1 MGRGVLTGVIWGA
14 IVGFGILTLANEI
27 AAPVNLTPVPAPA
40 VTENLPDAPE
50 AGAERATERSTE
62 VTPDAPAADPHRAE
76 AQPEMQAPEGT
87 ELRPVVSEQAAEA
100 PAITVPE
107 ALETPEA
114 GEMGAVVSTPSDP
127 VLTPPQAM
135 APEASAP
142 EALPSAEEA
151 LPEAAP
157 LPEGTDVAPEAPET
171 PEVGTETATPEIM
184 LDGVDMEPAPNAALE
199 EGPATAVMPGHQ
211 AGSFT
216 DRADSRVSSRL
227 PSISGSST
235 SQAEAS
241 APVVIADDLPA
252 LLAYSAN
259 YTATPPGP
267 VMSVILMDIGELGP
281 EDKTLANLPFPVSFA
296 VDALARQAGERAMAY
311 RDKGLEVMAMIGL
324 PEGATP
330 QDAAVT
336 LSQAAELVPVS
347 IGFLDVPS
355 GTFQT
360 SRQVAAQVVATAQD
374 SGRGLVTF
382 PRGLNAMEQ
391 EAQRAK
397 APAALVFRDLDGQG
411 QDVAA
416 IKRFLDQAAFQAGT
430 GKTVVLLGRSR
441 KETLQALAE
450 WSLGNRAATVT
461 MVPLSYLLS
470 RTPL

>member
-1 MGRGVLTGVIWGA
+1 VIWGA
-14 IVGFGILTLANEI
+14 IVGFGILTLANEVV
-27 AAPVNLTPVPAPA
+27 APVNLTPVPAPA
-40 VTENLPDAPE
+40 VTGNIPE
-50 AGAERATERSTE
+50 VSGSEGEGSADVTSDTAAAE
-62 VTPDAPAADPHRAE
+62 PHRAE
-76 AQPEMQAPEGT
+76 AQPEMQVPEGA
-87 ELRPVVSEQAAEA
+87 EVSPEVSEEVAEA
-100 PAITVPE
+100 PAISMPE
-107 ALETPEA
+107 TLETPEA
-114 GEMGAVVSTPSDP
+114 GEMGEVVSAPSDP
-127 VLTPPQAM
+127 VLTPPLAM

-142 EALPSAEEA
+142 DALPAAEKA
-151 LPEAAP
+151 LPGTTP
-157 LPEGTDVAPEAPET
+157 LPEGVDVAPEAPEIT
-171 PEVGTETATPEIM
+171 
-184 LDGVDMEPAPNAALE
+184 LDGAEMEAAPNATLE
-199 EGPATAVMPGHQ
+199 EGPAAEAMPGHQ
-211 AGSFT
+211 VGSFT
-216 DRADSRVSSRL
+216 DRTDSRVSTRL
-227 PSISGSST
+227 PSISSSN
-235 SQAEAS
+235 AEAS
-241 APVVIADDLPA
+241 APLVVADDLPA

-267 VMSVILMDIGELGP
+267 VMSVILMDIAELGP
-281 EDKTLANLPFPVSFA
+281 EDKELAKLPFPVSFA
-296 VDALARQAGERAMAY
+296 VDALATQAGARAMAY
-311 RDKGLEVMAMIGL
+311 RDKGLEVMAMVGL

-336 LSQAAELVPVS
+336 LSQAEELVPVS

-374 SGRGLVTF
+374 SGRGLVSF